1 VDSEQAPTRDRVVTE
16 SELVANRETHGDAA
30 RMFAIG
36 AVAAVI
42 GIAVALLI
50 DWFPAGASTQAH
62 KIDTLWDVLLIASVP
77 VFVLVEVVVL
87 YCVVRFRMRPGEEL
101 KDGPPIH
108 GNTTLEI
115 VWTAIPAILLVGL
128 CTYAYAV
135 LTNVEKAEANTMNV
149 RVEGQQFTWT
159 FYYRTGGKEVASPQL
174 YVPVG
179 QPIKFTVQSRDVIHD
194 FWVPNFRMKIDA
206 VPGINTSYRITP
218 TRKGDYPVVCA
229 ELCGLGHS
237 TMRQTAHVVDR
248 AQFDAWLKKLSRPAA
263 AAPAGGG
270 GAAAT
275 AEAKTIFTQTA
286 GCGACHT
293 LADAGTTG
301 TTGPDL
307 GKVLKGKDKAFIKQ
321 SILDPSAQI
330 APGYQDNIMPKN
342 FGQSLQPAQ
351 IDALVN
357 YLSQVTSK

>member
-1 VDSEQAPTRDRVVTE
+1 
-16 SELVANRETHGDAA
+16 
-30 RMFAIG
+30 
-36 AVAAVI
+36 
-42 GIAVALLI
+42 
-50 DWFPAGASTQAH
+50 
-62 KIDTLWDVLLIASVP
+62 
-77 VFVLVEVVVL
+77 
-87 YCVVRFRMRPGEEL
+87 
-101 KDGPPIH
+101 
-108 GNTTLEI
+108 
-115 VWTAIPAILLVGL
+115 
-128 CTYAYAV
+128 
-135 LTNVEKAEANTMNV
+135 
-149 RVEGQQFTWT
+149 
-159 FYYRTGGKEVASPQL
+159 
-174 YVPVG
+174 
-179 QPIKFTVQSRDVIHD
+179 VIHD

-351 IDALVN
+351 LDALVN

>member
-1 VDSEQAPTRDRVVTE
+1 MGAHEADVQTTPE
-16 SELVANRETHGDAA
+16 SELVANRETHGDALK
-30 RMFAIG
+30 MLAIG
-36 AVAAVI
+36 AVASVI
-42 GIAVALLI
+42 GIFFALLI
-50 DWFPAGASTQAH
+50 NWFPAQASAQAH

-77 VFVLVEVVVL
+77 VFVLVEVVVG

-115 VWTAIPAILLVGL
+115 VWTAIPAILLVAL

-174 YVPVG
+174 YVPLG
-179 QPIKFTVQSRDVIHD
+179 QPIKFIVQSRDVIHD
-194 FWVPNFRMKIDA
+194 FWVPGFRVKIDA
-206 VPGINTSYRITP
+206 VPGINTSIRATPSRI
-218 TRKGDYPVVCA
+218 GNYPVVCA

-237 TMRQTAHVVDR
+237 TMRQTAHVVSR
-248 AQFDAWLKKLSRPAA
+248 ADFNAWLRKLSQP

-270 GAAAT
+270 GAVD
-275 AEAKTIFTQTA
+275 AKAIFTDTA

-293 LADAGTTG
+293 LSAAGTTG

-321 SILDPSAQI
+321 SIIDPSAQI
-330 APGYQDNIMPKN
+330 APGYQDNIMPKD
-342 FGQSLQPAQ
+342 FGQRLQPAQ
-351 IDALVN
+351 VDALVN